1 MIARIIGAACAVI
14 LFAIPAPGFAAWK
27 PAQPIRIIVPF
38 AAGGPTDTVARIV
51 AHEMADMLETP
62 VYIDNISGGG
72 GKTGVLRFLEDARD
86 GHTLLMGHMGTHGA
100 APALN
105 ADLGYDPYKDFA
117 PIGMAAGTPMV
128 IAVARHIPARDLK
141 QLGELLRKPGSK
153 FRIAHA
159 GRGSVSHAAALLFT
173 SALSIS
179 PELVGYSGTG
189 PALNDLVNGQV
200 DVLIDQIV
208 NIAPVVGT
216 RKARPLAIVGD
227 WRSNA
232 LPDVP
237 TTRELGVE
245 MKMDAWN
252 GLFAKNGTP
261 ENQVA
266 TLHTALRYALD
277 SPSVRARLIDLGAS
291 LPDEATGSPDALAH
305 LVRDEVARWSAA
317 LFELRN

>member
-1 MIARIIGAACAVI
+1 MMGRILGAACAV
-14 LFAIPAPGFAAWK
+14 LLLAIPAPGFAAWK
-27 PAQPIRIIVPF
+27 PAKPIRIVVPF
-38 AAGGPTDTVARIV
+38 AAGGPSDTVARIL

-62 VYIDNISGGG
+62 VFVDNISGGG

-105 ADLGYDPYKDFA
+105 ADLGYDPYEDFA

-128 IAVARHIPARDLK
+128 IAVARDMPVRDLK
-141 QLGELLRKPGSK
+141 ELGDLLRKPENK

-159 GRGSVSHAAALLFT
+159 GRGSVSHAAALLFA
-173 SALSIS
+173 SALNIK
-179 PELVGYSGTG
+179 PEFVGYSGTG
-189 PALNDLVNGQV
+189 PALNDLVNGEV

-216 RKARPLAIVGD
+216 RKARPLAIVGN
-227 WRSNA
+227 WRSDA
-232 LPDVP
+232 LPDIP
-237 TTRELGVE
+237 ATRELGVE
-245 MKMDAWN
+245 MQMDAWN
-252 GLFAKNGTP
+252 GLFAKKGTP
-261 ENQVA
+261 EYQLA
-266 TLHTALRYALD
+266 ALHTALRYALD
-277 SPSVRARLIDLGAS
+277 SPSARARLIDLGAS
-291 LPDEATGSPDALAH
+291 LPDDAAGSPDALAH